1 MNPYEVVRLTPEG
14 LSSFFCTSLIQK
26 NVADVHD
33 AFMEIE
39 SRFLRVSTDVSGSRE
54 FLTAYLPLSGLPEV
68 RAFHIRDPLVE
79 CVARMEYL
87 LDLAGDRARAVTGEA
102 VLRQI
107 VESRKRGLDLIRNL
121 ATVPEAGITAEDL
134 AKAMGIS
141 AQNLSPLLMDFHASG
156 VIYREKRGKSV
167 YITLTP
173 QGRALLGS
181 SDPAPPARVGN
192 PFGMGLMRE
201 PLKQAA

>member
-39 SRFLRVSTDVSGSRE
+39 SRFLRVSTDVSGNRE

-121 ATVPEAGITAEDL
+121 ATVP
-134 AKAMGIS
+134 
-141 AQNLSPLLMDFHASG
+141 
-156 VIYREKRGKSV
+156 
-167 YITLTP
+167 
-173 QGRALLGS
+173 
-181 SDPAPPARVGN
+181 
-192 PFGMGLMRE
+192 
-201 PLKQAA
+201 